1 MQQDFVSLVIADRD
15 LFGPPSH
22 IRELSEE
29 FSDRCLALLFP
40 HFSRDQFTA
49 PEPVAEIDALCD
61 VLRRAIGPLL
71 EDAET
76 ACEIIRRHVLE
87 ALPLLRAQ
95 LLDDADAILSA
106 DPAASSLDE
115 VILAYPGF
123 YALAIYRIAHIFYE
137 QEIPLFP
144 RLLSEY
150 AHRQTGIDL
159 HPGAKIGQRF
169 SIDHGTGVVIG
180 ETAVIGD
187 RVRIFQG
194 VTLGALSVKKKLE
207 GTKRHPTI
215 GNDVVIYSQ
224 ATILGGRTVI
234 GEGSIIGGNVWLTDS
249 VPPHSVITNQAA
261 NRHTEWPDFVI

>member
-1 MQQDFVSLVIADRD
+1 
-15 LFGPPSH
+15 
-22 IRELSEE
+22 
-29 FSDRCLALLFP
+29 
-40 HFSRDQFTA
+40 
-49 PEPVAEIDALCD
+49 
-61 VLRRAIGPLL
+61 
-71 EDAET
+71 
-76 ACEIIRRHVLE
+76 
-87 ALPLLRAQ
+87 
-95 LLDDADAILSA
+95 LDDADAILSA

-123 YALAIYRIAHIFYE
+123 YALAIHRIAHIFY
-137 QEIPLFP
+137 QQRIPLFP
-144 RLLSEY
+144 RLLAEY